1 MANYPLSPL
10 TPGILKA
17 ASPGDPF
24 LAFYR
29 EMNRL
34 FDDLGR
40 GSLWPA
46 PAHDAQGGMLLA
58 PHMDVS
64 ETDTELRL
72 QAELP
77 GVAEQDIEVSLDDDV
92 LTLRAVKRQ
101 EQQEQRQG
109 MHVSERS
116 FGTFQRSLRLP
127 FPADPDQVKATFE
140 SGVLTVAIP
149 RSPQHE
155 RRRRIEVQA
164 LGQQSGAGQPKLPSK
179 AGQAPPGP

>member
-1 MANYPLSPL
+1 MANHPLSPFA
-10 TPGILKA
+10 PGILRA
-17 ASPGDPF
+17 ASPSDPF

-40 GSLWPA
+40 GALWPA
-46 PAHDAQGGMLLA
+46 PAHDARGGMLLA

-77 GVAEQDIEVSLDDDV
+77 GVAEKDIEVSLDDDV
-92 LTLRAVKRQ
+92 FTLRAEKRQ
-101 EQQEQRQG
+101 ERQEERQG

-127 FPADPDQVKATFE
+127 FLADPDQVKANFE
-140 SGVLTVAIP
+140 GGVLTVAIP
-149 RSPQHE
+149 KLPQQE

-164 LGQQSGAGQPKLPSK
+164 RGQPKLPSEP
-179 AGQAPPGP
+179 GQAPPSP